1 MNWETKHTKARDF
14 IRSMYIHMYM
24 YIWNIDQENQKS
36 EFKLEILNLVIECV
50 FNL

>member
-1 MNWETKHTKARDF
+1 MDIQNLTIAERNLYL
-14 IRSMYIHMYM
+14 SG
-24 YIWNIDQENQKS
+24 NIDQENQKS